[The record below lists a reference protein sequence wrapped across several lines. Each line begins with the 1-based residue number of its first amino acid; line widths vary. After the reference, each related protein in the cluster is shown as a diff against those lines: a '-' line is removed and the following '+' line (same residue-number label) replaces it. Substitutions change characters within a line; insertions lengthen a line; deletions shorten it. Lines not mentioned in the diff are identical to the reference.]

1 MSAKPL
7 IIGIGNRYR
16 GDDGLGCLI
25 VDELKKRI
33 FNSAEIIEHNGDP
46 ASLIDLWDGRS
57 QVILID
63 AVSSGAD
70 LGTIYYFDL
79 RQQTLPDTFRNY
91 STHAFG
97 VVEAVE
103 LARVL
108 GKLPKHIIFFGIEGE
123 SFKLDTQQSSGLEPA
138 ISALQDS
145 ISKIISHEIGE
156 SKRA

>member
-1 MSAKPL
+1 MSAKTL

-16 GDDGLGCLI
+16 GDDGLGCFI

-33 FNSAEIIEHNGDP
+33 VDNVEIIEHNGDP
-46 ASLIDLWDGRS
+46 ASLIDLWEGRS

-63 AVSSGAD
+63 AVSSGAEI
-70 LGTIYYFDL
+70 GTLYYFDL
-79 RQQTLPDTFRNY
+79 RQQVLPDTFRNY

-97 VVEAVE
+97 VAEAVE

-108 GKLPKHIIFFGIEGE
+108 GKLPTHIIFLGIEGE
-123 SFKLDTQQSSGLEPA
+123 NFKLDTQQSSRLQQTVKV
-138 ISALQDS
+138 LQDS
-145 ISKIISHEIGE
+145 VLKVIGHEIGE